1 MKKNETLLEGLN
13 YLKKTSKIDAATTK
27 LGAEVVYNMV
37 SLGIEA
43 VLTHVLMSYD
53 KIVDHSGISMMLRE
67 LESVEEVPEEWKSS
81 ARFMNKFQSYC
92 SLEPI
97 PAKVPDVEQLVKII
111 GFGKMIEAYGL
122 SKAEA

>member
-1 MKKNETLLEGLN
+1 MKENDVILEGLN
-13 YLKKTSKIDAATTK
+13 YLKKTSKIDPKTTK

-53 KIVDHSGISMMLRE
+53 KMVDHSGISMMLRE
-67 LESVEEVPEEWKSS
+67 LESVETVPEDWKAA

-97 PAKVPDVEQLVKII
+97 PAKVPNADELEKILA
-111 GFGKMIEAYGL
+111 FGRQIETYAL
-122 SKAEA
+122 EKLN

>member
-1 MKKNETLLEGLN
+1 MENNEVLNEGLK
-13 YLKKTSKIDAATTK
+13 YLKKTSTINPVSTK

-53 KIVDHSGISMMLRE
+53 KMVDHSGISMMLRE
-67 LESVEEVPEEWKSS
+67 LESVEEVPEDWKTS

-97 PAKVPDVEQLVKII
+97 PAKVPDAEQLGKILD
-111 GFGKMIEAYGL
+111 FGKMVEAYAL
-122 SKAEA
+122 EKAK